1 VARIH
6 IYTDDLL
13 FGSRLEADLTG
24 AGHQVTQGLSL
35 APDADLLVADL
46 TTDPSE
52 RIDALRSTAQ
62 PVLAYYS
69 HVETNVRELAIDFAL
84 VVPRSRMAR
93 EAVDLVARVLATA
106 P

>member
-1 VARIH
+1 VAAIQ

-13 FGSRLEADLTG
+13 FGSRLQADLS
-24 AGHQVTQGLSL
+24 AANHAVTLGLDV
-35 APDADLLVADL
+35 PPETDLVVADL
-46 TTDPSE
+46 TVDPSE